1 MNEKFMQVLG
11 WVATLTAMGMYFSY
25 IPQLSGNLNGN
36 KGDWLQPLVA
46 GINCSLWVMYGLI
59 KKPKKDWPIVVANSP
74 GILFGFLTFA
84 TAL

>member
-11 WVATLTAMGMYFSY
+11 WVATLTAMAMYFSY
-25 IPQLSGNLNGN
+25 IPQISGNLKSD
-36 KGDWLQPLVA
+36 KGEWLQPLVA

-59 KKPKKDWPIVVANSP
+59 KKPKKDWPIIVANSP
-74 GILFGFLTFA
+74 GILFGFLAFA